1 MESIKVYRNLNIADK
16 LFGLEL
22 ADGAIMLLA
31 FFVIFMVN
39 REGLFTNA
47 VLLVALYFGLRALK
61 RGKPDGYMLIL
72 VRFLLMSRFKRRTG
86 FEEAEVNG

>member
-39 REGLFTNA
+39 REGLFTNG

-61 RGKPDGYMLIL
+61 RGKPDGYMLVL

>member
-1 MESIKVYRNLNIADK
+1 MESIRVYRNLNAADK

-39 REGLFTNA
+39 REDLFTNA
-47 VLLVALYFGLRALK
+47 VLLATLYFGLRALK
-61 RGKPDGYMLIL
+61 RGKPDGYMLVL
-72 VRFLLMSRFKRRTG
+72 VRFVLASRFKRRTG
-86 FEEAEVNG
+86 FDEAEVNG

>member
-47 VLLVALYFGLRALK
+47 VLLVALYFGLRSLK

-72 VRFLLMSRFKRRTG
+72 VRFLLMSRYTRRTE
-86 FEEAEVNG
+86 FDETEVNG

>member
-1 MESIKVYRNLNIADK
+1 MESIKVYRNLNVADK

-22 ADGAIMLLA
+22 ADGAIMLLV

-47 VLLVALYFGLRALK
+47 LLLVALYFGLRALK
-61 RGKPDGYMLIL
+61 RGKPDGYMLVL
-72 VRFLLMSRFKRRTG
+72 GRFVLMSRFKRRSG
-86 FEEAEVNG
+86 FEEAEAKG

>member
-39 REGLFTNA
+39 REGLFTNG

-61 RGKPDGYMLIL
+61 RGKPDGYMLVL
-72 VRFLLMSRFKRRTG
+72 VRFLLMGRFKRRTG

>member
-22 ADGAIMLLA
+22 ADGAVMLIA

-47 VLLVALYFGLRALK
+47 VLLVALYFGLRSLK
-61 RGKPDGYMLIL
+61 RGKPDGYMLVL
-72 VRFLLMSRFKRRTG
+72 GRFLLISRFKRRTD
-86 FEEAEVNG
+86 FEEAEVKG

>member
-22 ADGAIMLLA
+22 ADGAVMLLA
-31 FFVIFMVN
+31 FFVIFMFN
-39 REGLFTNA
+39 REGLVMNA

-61 RGKPDGYMLIL
+61 RGKPDGYMLVL
-72 VRFLLMSRFKRRTG
+72 TRFVLMSRFKRRTG
-86 FEEAEVNG
+86 FEEAEVKG

>member
-72 VRFLLMSRFKRRTG
+72 VRFLLMSRYKRRTD

>member
-31 FFVIFMVN
+31 FFLIFMVH
-39 REGLFTNA
+39 RDGLLSNG
-47 VLLVALYFGLRALK
+47 VLLVALYIGLKALK
-61 RGKPDGYMLIL
+61 RGKPDGYMLVL
-72 VRFLLMSRFKRRTG
+72 GRFILMSRFKRRTNYD
-86 FEEAEVNG
+86 EAEVKG

>member
-22 ADGAIMLLA
+22 ADGAVMLLA

-39 REGLFTNA
+39 REGLFANA
-47 VLLVALYFGLRALK
+47 VLLVALYFGLRSLK
-61 RGKPDGYMLIL
+61 RGKPDGYMLVL
-72 VRFLLMSRFKRRTG
+72 GRFILMSRFKSRTG
-86 FEEAEVNG
+86 FEEAEVKG